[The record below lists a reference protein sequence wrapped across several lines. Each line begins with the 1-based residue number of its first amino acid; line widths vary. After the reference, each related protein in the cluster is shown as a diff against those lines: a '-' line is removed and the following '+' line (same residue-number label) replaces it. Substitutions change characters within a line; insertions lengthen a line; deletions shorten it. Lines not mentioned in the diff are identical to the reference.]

1 MREPAPS
8 GHETVRIYEVKRVDV
23 EGAIVIDGFPSVGL
37 VSTIVANYLIDTLQ
51 MEQIGIVESPAFPT
65 VSLVRD
71 GKPQHP
77 VRIYAGSPA
86 STREGSVADKIV
98 AFVSEFHP
106 APAVIY
112 PLAHAIMDWAQ
123 EQRCA
128 LLVSPEGLSVER
140 PAPHEAGRSRSATSS
155 SKLQDVKVYG
165 VASTA
170 RARDLYIEPNL
181 LPFNEGVITGIA
193 GVLLNEGRRRSFD
206 VLTFLAE
213 AQADY
218 PDARAAAK
226 VIETINRVLLR
237 TPLDPEPLYHEAER
251 IEQQLI
257 SIQKHAQERQQGER
271 PPASPTTPMYR

>member
-8 GHETVRIYEVKRVDV
+8 GHETVHIYEVKRVDV

-51 MEQIGIVESPAFPT
+51 MEQIGIVESSAFPT

-86 STREGSVADKIV
+86 SSREGSVADKIV

-106 APAVIY
+106 APTIIY

-140 PAPHEAGRSRSATSS
+140 PATHEAGRSRTA
-155 SKLQDVKVYG
+155 SKIQDVKVFG

-193 GVLLNEGRRRSFD
+193 GVLLNEGRRRNFD

-271 PPASPTTPMYR
+271 PSSSPTTPMYR